1 MNKIKSFLN
10 KLFNFLDTSKNLNV
24 LKRIGLLT
32 SLISLVLIFFEF
44 DNLEFN
50 TVDVSKNSYIISV
63 FFMMIS
69 YTFFG
74 INWAEFLFENL
85 KLNRKNSFIF
95 WSYSNLGKYIPG
107 FVGIPLL
114 RVSQSSKVKS
124 KLLFSGML
132 QEQLIPILILIPTT
146 LVILLLNLKTNYL
159 IIFCIV
165 LFLFLRIFKFI
176 FIKYKLFEIN
186 KSYITKTF
194 ILLAGFS
201 FQYISILYICREVIP
216 DMPHQ
221 LALLYTLSAALSL
234 IFIGSPSG
242 IGIREF
248 LLFQLTKNTF
258 LDQTLFTVMISL
270 RVVYF
275 AVDIITGIG
284 GLLFSST
291 SKKK

>member
-50 TVDVSKNSYIISV
+50 TVDVSKNSFIISV
-63 FFMMIS
+63 FFMIIS
-69 YTFFG
+69 YIFFG
-74 INWAEFLFENL
+74 INWAEFLFNNL
-85 KLNRKNSFIF
+85 QLNKKNSFIF

-132 QEQLIPILILIPTT
+132 QEQLVPILILIPTT
-146 LVILLLNLKTNYL
+146 LAILLLNLKSNYL

-165 LFLFLRIFKFI
+165 LFLFLRLFKFI
-176 FIKYKLFEIN
+176 FIKYKLFEIV

-194 ILLAGFS
+194 ILFAGFS

-221 LALLYTLSAALSL
+221 LALMYTLSAALSL

-242 IGIREF
+242 IGVREF

-258 LDQTLFTVMISL
+258 FDQTLFTVMISL
-270 RVVYF
+270 RVVYLT
-275 AVDIITGIG
+275 VDIITGIG
-284 GLLFSST
+284 GLLFSSIA
-291 SKKK
+291 KKK